1 MLIIVTH
8 HPNAYMHPFD
18 VPSLWTY
25 QGMIGILTVGRIFN
39 VKDFAE
45 AQLEDCCGWG
55 CLRACSARNGLAFFC
70 SEIGD
75 APMHG
80 HQTNGHHD
88 SSPLK
93 FWVSYFRTKPYS
105 MQIGMNSIH
114 RATGLPIEGH
124 VSIAEIIQSFCDLL
138 DVFNCS
144 SGVSPK
150 RVCQSVREL
159 YSRFA
164 FCLSLLR
171 PRRNSGL
178 LQGDSGRPATVTIWQ
193 ARDGSLQCVPPTS
206 IVPTISTSSQN
217 T

>member
-1 MLIIVTH
+1 MWLRML
-8 HPNAYMHPFD
+8 
-18 VPSLWTY
+18 
-25 QGMIGILTVGRIFN
+25 
-39 VKDFAE
+39 E
-45 AQLEDCCGWG
+45 
-55 CLRACSARNGLAFFC
+55 ACSARNGLAFFC

-105 MQIGMNSIH
+105 MQIGMNSIIGP
-114 RATGLPIEGH
+114 R
-124 VSIAEIIQSFCDLL
+124 VSQLKGMFYCRNHP
-138 DVFNCS
+138 VFLRLARRFHCS

-178 LQGDSGRPATVTIWQ
+178 LQGDSDVLHGDDLAGQRWILAMC
-193 ARDGSLQCVPPTS
+193 APTS